1 MELVCRDTTLDLF
14 IFSTQIFWKF
24 KIAILHDKKVQK
36 DRLNYK
42 FYIVQISILLKK
54 KKKEYTAIKLLL

>member
-42 FYIVQISILLKK
+42 FYIVQISILQQ
-54 KKKEYTAIKLLL
+54 KKEYTAIKLLL

>member
-54 KKKEYTAIKLLL
+54 KKEYTAIKLLL

>member
-1 MELVCRDTTLDLF
+1 MELVCRDTTLDLL

-24 KIAILHDKKVQK
+24 KKAILHDKKVQK
-36 DRLNYK
+36 DRRNYK

-54 KKKEYTAIKLLL
+54 KKKNTLQ

>member
-42 FYIVQISILLKK
+42 FYIVQISILQ

>member
-14 IFSTQIFWKF
+14 IFCTQIFWKF

-36 DRLNYK
+36 DRLIYK

-54 KKKEYTAIKLLL
+54 KEYTAMKLLL

>member
-1 MELVCRDTTLDLF
+1 MELVCRDTTLDLL

-36 DRLNYK
+36 DRRNYK

>member
-1 MELVCRDTTLDLF
+1 MELVYRDTTLDLF
-14 IFSTQIFWKF
+14 VFCTQIFWKF

-36 DRLNYK
+36 DRLIDT

-54 KKKEYTAIKLLL
+54 NTLQ